1 MRELVGPGC
10 TDAQILEL
18 LRRTE
23 GSVENAVDTF
33 FEDGAPTLAPALP
46 QEGPEPTAH
55 AASEFAAGMP
65 GAAMGG

>member
-1 MRELVGPGC
+1 MRELVGPEC

-18 LRRTE
+18 LQRSE
-23 GSVENAVDTF
+23 GSVENAVDSF
-33 FEDGAPTLAPALP
+33 FEDGVPTLPPAQP

-55 AASEFAAGMP
+55 AASAFAAGMS